1 MDKSNREII
10 AIFGKDSDYTIHR
23 NTKNTLPILKRWYKT
38 ITGDETITGDK
49 NKGDKRI
56 DIIKNIRSA
65 IQRRQ
70 ISVDP
75 WENVSDITS
84 SPFHSNAPSP
94 FHSNAPSRSNSQHS
108 RQFEIVSAGG
118 GEFATNIPQPPPN
131 RFVIG
136 GVYPSSNVYGFV
148 PAANIP
154 QPLQNSLFG
163 NFPQSPSGG
172 GISSNASVASIAST
186 SSFRRQ
192 TYQIA
197 TGTIQDINQHLID
210 RNMVETGPTDDSSVS
225 LFLNFVLISDPNVH
239 GKELEEDLNDAIENM
254 YSTVE
259 DLCDESVDNKD
270 QQSTTDWLE
279 SWSEPRNFDELVA
292 QAVAI
297 FDADVA
303 SVQIIDERGLLSQN
317 NLQEIPVVKSAK
329 STEAIK
335 QIIKNR
341 RKITYS
347 CYGEKNDISLPKF
360 LWKHAT
366 PEQITYYFSPEA
378 NEEGKLQ
385 IKQGLA
391 QRMLTENSK
400 FAALKFACANK
411 VPILI
416 PENVDRIKSIN
427 SIYYF
432 SQEIFWILQD
442 TPREEQTDAN
452 PKFMWRS
459 KRYRLLNLLSR
470 CPAAIQLFENIYHNL
485 CSTVGNV
492 KISSVGGNPI
502 RAFCLVMNCYFNR
515 EMDDCDELT
524 EEIILGLNEC
534 FTKGLYSEDEINY
547 LRTTTEE
554 LCKKLSDTDGIGTEI
569 FDFDNKDDLTRAE
582 TQLAKE
588 VLEYSLESH
597 CSENILFTGE
607 NDFIL
612 IRSKANTLI
621 DEMSPRLMACYL
633 DGKPIQNKAE
643 TLKLAKTIFTGI
655 NWFPQMIPSTP
666 FPYTYESLNED
677 VKVTMTEEQF
687 NEIVKLYCVLQAL
700 KSINAEL
707 TQLVSSIISNNSI
720 DSNKNYKDLRQY
732 TRELCETVSRNIGHL
747 RRGFSED
754 VGMLASQ
761 SHKVLLSYSE
771 MFGLGNNESTFY
783 ATRVNNRILQEL
795 PSKFPEL
802 GMTPATYALKGK
814 YKGGIRKPHSMAL
827 VVPGDDKGVNA
838 ILFDSV
844 KQSNIGFK
852 SLLSDDMNK
861 SCQSYTLNRLQFG
874 GPIEDIGDD
883 GDDNLS
889 VNAID
894 AAFANANANET
905 LELSGGSKKPRK
917 TRKRKPRK
925 TRKRGKRGMR
935 KTRKGAIA

>member
-1 MDKSNREII
+1 MNKSYVEIND
-10 AIFGKDSDYTIHR
+10 IFGKDNNTIYK
-23 NTKNTLPILKRWYKT
+23 NTKNTLPILKRWYYT
-38 ITGDETITGDK
+38 ITGDENT
-49 NKGDKRI
+49 GDKRI
-56 DIIKNIRSA
+56 DIIQNIRSA
-65 IQRRQ
+65 IQIRQ
-70 ISVDP
+70 TRQTSDDR
-75 WENVSDITS
+75 WANVSDITV
-84 SPFHSNAPSP
+84 SPG
-94 FHSNAPSRSNSQHS
+94 NSQDYETDTFYRS
-108 RQFEIVSAGG
+108 VSAGG
-118 GEFATNIPQPPPN
+118 GGSAI
-131 RFVIG
+131 
-136 GVYPSSNVYGFV
+136 
-148 PAANIP
+148 
-154 QPLQNSLFG
+154 
-163 NFPQSPSGG
+163 
-172 GISSNASVASIAST
+172 ASIASNAST

-197 TGTIQDINQHLID
+197 TGNIQEINQHLID
-210 RNMVETGPTDDSSVS
+210 RNRIETGPTDDSSVS
-225 LFLNFVLISDPNVH
+225 LFLNFVLISDTNEH
-239 GKELEEDLNDAIENM
+239 GKELEKDLNDAIENM

-259 DLCDESVDNKD
+259 DLCDESVDNED
-270 QQSTTDWLE
+270 PQSTTDWLE

-292 QAVAI
+292 QAVAM
-297 FDADVA
+297 FDAEVA
-303 SVQIIDERGLLSQN
+303 SVQIIDERGLPSQD
-317 NLQEIPVVKSAK
+317 NLQEILVVKSAK

-360 LWKHAT
+360 LWRFATEEQTKH
-366 PEQITYYFSPEA
+366 YFSSETS
-378 NEEGKLQ
+378 EEGKLQ
-385 IKQGLA
+385 IKQELA

-416 PENVDRIKSIN
+416 PNKNPPEKSN
-427 SIYYF
+427 ASIYYF

-442 TPREEQTDAN
+442 TSVEERIPENT
-452 PKFMWRS
+452 KYMWRS
-459 KRYRLLNLLSR
+459 KRFELLSLFSR

-485 CSTVGNV
+485 CNVVGNI

-502 RAFCLVMNCYFNR
+502 RAFCLVMNCYFNGKVK
-515 EMDDCDELT
+515 DCDELT
-524 EEIILGLNEC
+524 GEIILGLNAC
-534 FTKGLYSEDEINY
+534 FTEGLYSEDEINY
-547 LRTTTEE
+547 LKITTEE

-569 FDFDNKDDLTRAE
+569 FDASNTDELTQAE
-582 TQLAKE
+582 TQLAKD

-597 CSENILFTGE
+597 CSGNIQFTGN

-643 TLKLAKTIFTGI
+643 TLKQAKMFFPGI

-666 FPYTYESLNED
+666 FPYTYESVSGLLSKEIYD
-677 VKVTMTEEQF
+677 
-687 NEIVKLYCVLQAL
+687 EIVKLYCVLQVL

-707 TQLVSSIISNNSI
+707 TQLVSSVISNNSSE
-720 DSNKNYKDLRQY
+720 SNENYEALRQY
-732 TRELCETVSRNIGHL
+732 TSELCATVSRNIGPL
-747 RRGFSED
+747 PRGFSEHID
-754 VGMLASQ
+754 ALASQ
-761 SHKVLLSYSE
+761 SHKVLRSYSE
-771 MFGLGNNESTFY
+771 MFGLGNNKSAFY
-783 ATRVNNRILQEL
+783 ATRVNDRILQEL

-802 GMTPATYALKGK
+802 GIMPATYALKGK

-827 VVPGDDKGVNA
+827 VVSGEDKGVNA
-838 ILFDSV
+838 ILFESV
-844 KQSNIGFK
+844 KQSNYVFK

-861 SCQSYTLNRLQFG
+861 SCQSYTLNRLRFG

-894 AAFANANANET
+894 AASVNANAVSASANEN
-905 LELSGGSKKPRK
+905 LELGGGSKKTRK

-925 TRKRGKRGMR
+925 TRKQGKRGMR